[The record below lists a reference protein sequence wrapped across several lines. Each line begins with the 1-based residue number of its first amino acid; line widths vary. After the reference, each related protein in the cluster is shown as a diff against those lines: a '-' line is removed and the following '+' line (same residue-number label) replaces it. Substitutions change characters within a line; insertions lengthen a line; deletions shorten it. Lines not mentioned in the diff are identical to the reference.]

1 MTFLIENLAMG
12 RKSLDD
18 VLFRGC
24 KLLLV
29 GSKKIIK
36 DVNRDVHTKMFIA
49 NDGEK
54 LERT

>member
-1 MTFLIENLAMG
+1 MTFLIENLAIG